1 MTFDRHTA
9 TQGLFDMIT
18 GRCLCT
24 LRLWMELRL
33 SVLRKKVTE
42 GALDSERVLLLE
54 RSEEDKRSEHSEMHI
69 NDAKYSCM
77 NMAKKYKILNI
88 FANHK

>member
-1 MTFDRHTA
+1 MTFARHTA

-42 GALDSERVLLLE
+42 GALDSERVLLLGERLLE
-54 RSEEDKRSEHSEMHI
+54 RSEEDKRSEHSEVHI
-69 NDAKYSCM
+69 N
-77 NMAKKYKILNI
+77 
-88 FANHK
+88 